1 MLEPKNFILAFNLN
15 YLKKKCLKIC
25 LSRFM
30 TIIGIKTSK
39 KRRVVLPLMS
49 KVKLEVPI
57 RSRFQISKTDVTVTK
72 KDKK

>member
-1 MLEPKNFILAFNLN
+1 MLGPNNFILAFNLN
-15 YLKKKCLKIC
+15 YLKKKKCLKIC
-25 LSRFM
+25 VSRFM

-72 KDKK
+72 KK

>member
-1 MLEPKNFILAFNLN
+1 
-15 YLKKKCLKIC
+15 
-25 LSRFM
+25 M

-39 KRRVVLPLMS
+39 KRFVGLPLMS

-72 KDKK
+72 NKIKSPMLLGTT